1 MIRYRLFSLIALL
14 EVVAHPGQAQS
25 PPPPPPPIPIPRS
38 PAPPPPPILLPP
50 SPPPVSAPTA
60 SPLVQSACTAPD
72 YRAFDFWVGEWDV
85 YANGS
90 SALVATS
97 SIEAMFGGCAI
108 RETWKPLR
116 GGGGGSFS
124 HYDPGR
130 RYWRQIWIDSSGA
143 RVDFDGGPANG
154 KMVLTG
160 HSANVAAN
168 GKGGLIRMTYSK
180 QSDGSVRQHGEQSAD
195 HGLTWATSFDFIHTP
210 QKAREKTP

>member
-1 MIRYRLFSLIALL
+1 MIRYRLFSLIGLTL
-14 EVVAHPGQAQS
+14 VVAHPGQAQS
-25 PPPPPPPIPIPRS
+25 PPPPPPPIPMPSS

-50 SPPPVSAPTA
+50 AAPPVSAPA
-60 SPLVQSACTAPD
+60 APPLVQSACTAPD

-90 SALVATS
+90 SAEVATS

-108 RETWKPLR
+108 RETWKPLK

-124 HYDPGR
+124 HYDAER
-130 RYWRQIWIDSSGA
+130 RHWRQAWIDSSGA

-160 HSANVAAN
+160 HWANVVA
-168 GKGGLIRMTYSK
+168 KGQDGLIRMTYSK
-180 QSDGSVRQHGEQSAD
+180 QPDGSVRQHGEQSTD
-195 HGLTWATSFDFIHTP
+195 HGLTWATSFDFIYRP
-210 QKAREKTP
+210 RQAGEKRP